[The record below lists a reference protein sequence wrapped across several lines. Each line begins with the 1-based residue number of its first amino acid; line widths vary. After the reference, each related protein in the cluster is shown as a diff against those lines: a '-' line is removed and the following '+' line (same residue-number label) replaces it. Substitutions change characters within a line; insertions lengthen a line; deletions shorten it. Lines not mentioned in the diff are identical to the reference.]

1 MYIYYVFSFCR
12 DRESSIALH
21 MFFIFTPL
29 DGAKNKQKSDL
40 RGLCTST
47 GNIATDKQ
55 KRQKMM
61 AKKCAISYECRCHW
75 FCQLTNLKSEY
86 FYGHCIM

>member
-12 DRESSIALH
+12 GLYRESSMALH

-40 RGLCTST
+40 RGLLCTST

-55 KRQKMM
+55 KG
-61 AKKCAISYECRCHW
+61 KK
-75 FCQLTNLKSEY
+75 
-86 FYGHCIM
+86 